1 MRKLFIVLVSF
12 LFVGCAVTKISSF
25 KNPDIDFSSYKKI
38 LVCGNCRDIDFR
50 KTLEADL
57 VAAFTEKSILAVAS
71 IDIIS
76 PVKEYTPEEL
86 SNILARNNIDGF
98 LSVEMLAAAEET
110 TYVPQQT
117 YTHYRSEYVNGKLIT
132 VPYTTTSGGYSL
144 SYPKASFEIILTDI
158 STGQIAFKAT
168 ANSEGDEFSDMKTI
182 SKSLSKKIVEEYL
195 NLSISSIFGEQTM
208 EDNVFP

>member
-1 MRKLFIVLVSF
+1 MRKLFIVLFSF
-12 LFVGCAVTKISSF
+12 LFVSCAETKISSF

-38 LVCGNCRDIDFR
+38 LICGNCRDIDFR

-57 VAAFTEKSILAVAS
+57 VAAFNENSILAVAS
-71 IDIIS
+71 IEIIS

-86 SNILARNNIDGF
+86 SDILFLNNIDGF
-98 LSVEMLAAAEET
+98 LTVEMLAATEET
-110 TYVPQQT
+110 SYVPQQT
-117 YTHYRSEYVNGKLIT
+117 YTNYRSEYVNGKLIT

-158 STGQIAFKAT
+158 STGQIVFKAT

-182 SKSLSKKIVEEYL
+182 SRSLSKKIVEEYI
-195 NLSISSIFGEQTM
+195 NLSTPEEMITEYT
-208 EDNVFP
+208 NFP